1 MKKSISRLA
10 SLALAASLM
19 AVSVAGCGGS
29 KTSAGNSGSTTA
41 AASGAETT
49 AGGQTAPATPE
60 TEPVAASSTL
70 GGKTLNI
77 GYNVSIDSLTC
88 FRSNTG
94 RNAPYLLNLFE
105 SLAILSPASGKMEPW
120 AAKSWETK
128 DGGYTYSIEIWDMI
142 TDSEGNKITASDVVW
157 YINTAMEKALM
168 PNFSKVESVTKTGDY
183 TFDVKLTT
191 NIVGA
196 FEALLFDTK
205 IISESAFKAS
215 SDEFATKAVTTS
227 AYECTEFTPGNS
239 IGFTRR
245 DDYWQTDIEALP
257 ECVRPLV
264 KQLNY
269 SIITEASQLGI
280 ALETGTVELGIDVDS
295 TTGAQFVGNDQFV
308 VNLTDG
314 QQGWEMFFSGAES
327 RVVAEDQ
334 NLRQAICYAIDAQ
347 GLITGL
353 CSGYGTQMWD
363 VCPPD
368 RIGFLEKWKNE
379 PYYEY
384 DVEKAKELL
393 AASNYNGETLT
404 ILCSSSTFVSRL
416 AQMIQNYLAAVGIK
430 AELYSVDMALLTSIR
445 LDGTKYDMFLNTIGG
460 TYLPDHWTIRYD
472 PAAYETGDATS
483 RHDYDLAELLYK
495 TWTVDGFTEEN
506 IDEVHNYIKESA
518 IAYGLVNPQSF
529 TIWRNDAG
537 LVKEVR
543 GGLTNY
549 VNPAACQFTE

>member
-1 MKKSISRLA
+1 MKKNIKRLT
-10 SLALAASLM
+10 SLMLAATLA
-19 AVSVAGCGGS
+19 AVFLSGCGGS
-29 KTSAGNSGSTTA
+29 GSNGTTGNTAANTPATTSAAAESAQGTA
-41 AASGAETT
+41 
-49 AGGQTAPATPE
+49 E
-60 TEPVAASSTL
+60 TEPVAASNVL
-70 GGKTLNI
+70 GNKTLNI

-94 RNAPYLLNLFE
+94 RNAPYLINLFE
-105 SLAILSPASGKMEPW
+105 SLAILSPESGKMEPW
-120 AAKSWETK
+120 AAKSWKTE
-128 DGGYTYSIEIWDMI
+128 DGGYTYSIEIRDNI
-142 TDSEGNKITASDVVW
+142 VDSEGHKITASDIVW
-157 YINTAMEKALM
+157 YINTAMERALM
-168 PNFSKVESVTKTGDY
+168 PNFGKVESVTQTGDY
-183 TFDVKLTT
+183 TLDVKLTT

-205 IISESAFKAS
+205 IISEEAFKAS
-215 SDEFATKAVTTS
+215 PDEFATKAVTTS

-239 IGFTRR
+239 ISLTRR
-245 DDYWQTDIEALP
+245 DDYWQDDIEALP

-269 SIITEASQLGI
+269 NIITEASQLGI
-280 ALETGTVELGIDVDS
+280 ALETGTVQLGIDVDS
-295 TTGAQFVGNDQFV
+295 STGSQFVGNDQFI

-314 QQGWEMFFSGAES
+314 QQGWEMFFSGADS
-327 RVVAEDQ
+327 RVVANDQ

-384 DVEKAKELL
+384 DAEKAKELL

-416 AQMIQNYLAAVGIK
+416 AQMIQNYLSAVGIK

-460 TYLPDHWTIRYD
+460 TYLPDHWSIRYD

-483 RHDYDLAELLYK
+483 RHDNDLAELLYK

-549 VNPAACQFTE
+549 VNPAACQFAE